1 MKTVI
6 FLIIALL
13 LLITLIMIF
22 KNSFTKSSKSSK
34 SSSISSS
41 SLPLNKNKNVII
53 VGAGIA
59 GAVAAKN
66 LKDKGFNV
74 TVLEAKNRVGGRIYT
89 DYISNTPVDLGA
101 GWIHQSNGNPI
112 TKLVNDF
119 NIKTKVTNYDNNSLY
134 GNDISENEID
144 KLYNN
149 IMKNCNNYR
158 KKNKDDISIEDCI
171 EKTIPQPFSKT
182 LNYALNVNLEH
193 EYGSDIKDMS
203 LKYYD
208 EGTEFKGD
216 DLMVIGYDKIVKEL
230 LKGIDVKLNQK
241 VTDIIYKNK
250 EVIVKTNTN
259 EFKCD
264 YVIVT
269 VSIGVLKSGIINFIP
284 SLPSQK
290 INSMKNIKMGVLN
303 KLVLEFPKV
312 FWEDVDVINY
322 VSDIKGV
329 WNETFNLNPVL
340 NKPILVMFTAGDFA
354 KKMETWDDNLI
365 IKSAM
370 NTLQKIYGTNIPN
383 PINYKI
389 TRWNS
394 DNNTLGSYSYSSV
407 GAKQPNDRKNIAS
420 PISNK
425 IFFAGEATSSL
436 YPATVHGAY
445 LSGLEASNQIIKLKR

>member
-22 KNSFTKSSKSSK
+22 KNSFTKSSKSPK

-119 NIKTKVTNYDNNSLY
+119 NIKTKVTNYDNNSLH

-144 KLYNN
+144 MLYNN

-230 LKGIDVKLNQK
+230 LKGIDVKLNQQ
-241 VTDIIYKNK
+241 VTEIIYKNK
-250 EVIVKTNTN
+250 EVIVKTNKN

-269 VSIGVLKSGIINFIP
+269 VSIGVLKSGMINFIP

-407 GAKQPNDRKNIAS
+407 GAKQPNDRKNLAS
-420 PISNK
+420 PIANK

>member
-1 MKTVI
+1 MKTLFLTILVI
-6 FLIIALL
+6 IVVIIILK
-13 LLITLIMIF
+13 IF
-22 KNSFTKSSKSSK
+22 YKSSSSSTSSK
-34 SSSISSS
+34 SSS
-41 SLPLNKNKNVII
+41 LFPLNNKNVII

-74 TVLEAKNRVGGRIYT
+74 IVLEAKNRVGGRIYT
-89 DYISNTPVDLGA
+89 DYISDTPVELGA
-101 GWIHQSNGNPI
+101 GWIHQSNGNPL
-112 TKLVNDF
+112 TKLVKDF
-119 NIKTKVTNYDNNSLY
+119 NVKTKVTDYDNNELY
-134 GNDISENEID
+134 GNDISEIEID

-158 KKNKDDISIEDCI
+158 KNLKNDISIEDCI
-171 EKTIPQPFSKT
+171 EKTIPQPFSKN

-208 EGTEFKGD
+208 EGNEFKGN

-230 LKGIDVKLNQK
+230 LKGIDVKLNQQ
-241 VTDIIYKNK
+241 VTDITYKNK
-250 EVIVKTNTN
+250 EVIVKTNKN
-259 EFKCD
+259 EFRCD

-269 VSIGVLKSGIINFIP
+269 VSIGVLKSGTIKFTP
-284 SLPSQK
+284 PLPSEK
-290 INSMKNIKMGVLN
+290 IKSMKNINMGVLN

-312 FWEDVDVINY
+312 FWDNVDVINY

-329 WNETFNLNPVL
+329 WNETFNLYPVL
-340 NKPILVMFTAGDFA
+340 NKPILVMFTAGDFS

-370 NTLQKIYGTNIPN
+370 NTLQKIYGNGNIPN

-389 TRWNS
+389 TRWNN

-407 GAKQPNDRKNIAS
+407 GSKQPNDRKNIAS
-420 PISNK
+420 SIDNK

-445 LSGLEASNQIIKLKR
+445 LSGLEAFNQILKLK